1 MENKNKAEQKRNVG
15 QMKNKR
21 NDDKI
26 PWTANLSELCFC
38 FSLVYLPHN
47 FTHVWLV
54 LSSSLSLSLSLLLL
68 LTLLKCV

>member
-1 MENKNKAEQKRNVG
+1 
-15 QMKNKR
+15 MKNKR

-54 LSSSLSLSLSLLLL
+54 LPSSLSAFPSHSVKVCLAHFVLRE
-68 LTLLKCV
+68 VIYE